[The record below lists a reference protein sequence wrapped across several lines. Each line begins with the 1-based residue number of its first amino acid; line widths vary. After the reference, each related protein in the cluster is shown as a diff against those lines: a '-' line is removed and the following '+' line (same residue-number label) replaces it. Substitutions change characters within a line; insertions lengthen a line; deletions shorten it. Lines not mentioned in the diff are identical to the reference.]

1 MLTCLT
7 PALYT
12 DSEGQEVNY
21 SDPNVGLHGQ
31 TKDGSVIK
39 VCVPKDCMIIQI
51 GEALEV
57 KTGGLIKALPHAVIP
72 YKRRDPLQNPIS
84 RNSMALF
91 IDPDHENRLDIPA
104 ERSESQL
111 FQCDTTI
118 GLLTPKLKGRWF
130 KGDTYGDF
138 YLRSLAAYK

>member
-1 MLTCLT
+1 
-7 PALYT
+7 
-12 DSEGQEVNY
+12 
-21 SDPNVGLHGQ
+21 
-31 TKDGSVIK
+31 
-39 VCVPKDCMIIQI
+39 
-51 GEALEV
+51 V
-57 KTGGLIKALPHAVIP
+57 KTGGFIKALPHAVIP
-72 YKRRDPLQNPIS
+72 YKPRDPSEKPIS

-91 IDPDHENRLDIPA
+91 IDPDHENSLDIPV

-111 FQCDTTI
+111 FQSDTTI